1 MEKKQL
7 ISVVKPLIAAALL
20 FGSSGGVAWGQIY
33 KSQRNPDKA
42 QASADKK
49 ERAQLRGGIGGSI
62 DTNPTGHNWWNGSW
76 DVTSSFTVENNY
88 GPGETGTL
96 KPKAGISTNTGTWIY
111 GSSNVNQGFNV
122 DGGII
127 TVGGTNNHV
136 GHMAKKGAGVTTL
149 DYDSGYGLQG
159 TATSATASASLAVTS
174 SCGSN
179 NSTQYSGYLAGTPP
193 RNDSQD
199 DNISPGILSSGWS
212 RSFTRYYG
220 IAHARVTA
228 PTTPNGDGVRSS
240 GTPPTY
246 SPTETA
252 ITIDGRNNAPQTPW
266 HLQKFNFLENKWYYY
281 ITTFTHFTLSH
292 TVEFDYYIPTYNC
305 VTCGSS
311 NCPSWNAP
319 SLHTATGTSAPHK
332 GVDWATSSGTVG
344 GTLNARI
351 QLVAGS
357 HVRLT
362 GSGNKSIGHGTLGGT
377 TAYLNLPANYY
388 TLMNDEPVVFGSIV
402 YNSNGGNSVDP
413 VLGTDAVFGINKTL
427 DKDLKTNT
435 NGGTIL
441 IGAISRT
448 DATSQGKI
456 TIQAATVNAGEPLG
470 FAASGDVVY
479 TGTCIPKAGTA
490 NLGNYQSNSPEEIT
504 VDNNLNLPT
513 SLGAGALQIFN
524 TRHNLVMDKTYA
536 TTVGGTGHMLI
547 MAYKTLKTT
556 KALSVTGSGS
566 GNTNLVGGDVDLGA
580 DETYTGTSTGS
591 YRVIAYGNGNHIPPS
606 FSGFTVNWGSCTAAH
621 SWCSNTEQTRF
632 LNTNDPTSDVS
643 SRTSNSGSAG
653 NTFKANYSCFNAFGG
668 NNGDITNSAV
678 ITSTVSVGT
687 SSSTARWQAARH
699 ININAASTFN
709 WTSSGSGDMWW
720 AAQDDIYPQ
729 GTITWKKSGTSSGVA
744 YWQAGNNI
752 EVTGTNTLTANWDI
766 GATGTNAMRWLAR
779 NDIKFPTGSTVIAN
793 WKTLSAVYT
802 GNILWEAGH
811 DIVSEA
817 TLTANWEV
825 GSNAAG
831 SARWLA
837 KRNIDITLPGSS
849 SIAWKADAGSTGDL
863 EWIAGGNLK
872 VDNIAA
878 SPVTFTQLGK
888 TGNTLWQAVGNIEA
902 LGPKTFTNSSTGTG
916 NPGTGGKT
924 IWNAREHIITG
935 NGTANTPPQTVEFKR
950 TTDNAGLMAWQA
962 GKDIRTGSKTKFT
975 NTASGNISN
984 MEWFACNNIF
994 TRYGA
999 TSGDAN
1005 DDHDVTFT
1013 NDGKGSM
1020 IWHANTGNI
1029 ETRSKTSFNN
1039 SGDGHMTW
1047 YARKNIKTYFGTQT
1061 TSDQLNQGI
1070 IFTQTGKGR
1079 TVWFAEDDNIE
1090 TRNPVHFNWSSAAD
1104 DATSIMWWAGTHIE
1118 IGNNYSTS
1126 NPEQSRAKFETGVND
1141 TILLK
1146 SKNGHILTN
1155 SQVDIERTNT
1165 GKALTKL
1172 WAGCG
1177 TYRPSNGITTQN
1189 NIDIENVFNYTE
1201 PSGGQAAGALVHL
1214 YAENDILSNK
1224 DAANG
1229 TCDTRQA
1236 PITFSVVPSSSKTI
1250 TLWEA
1255 ERNINTDGRV
1265 DFLYGTASSAGPLTW
1280 LSRAGYIQ
1288 TERPVTI
1295 AYKSDSTISFLAED
1309 TRHDPARDPA
1319 VVANANA
1326 TGRRGNIHFFDS
1338 VRINRNNTAAG
1349 MTQLKAENHIWTAML
1364 DYVDEAS
1371 TGDTM
1376 EIISHKGDIYL
1387 GYNDNTAPQSPYQY
1401 VATMNNGYI
1410 MQQRPSASC
1419 GNPLANDVSYDKNR
1433 FIYTIPSTNTKGHL
1447 WIKAGWEEKTDRNSV
1462 PDDGS
1467 RLAGGNIYFSHIA
1480 VNQPTGSDHPTVISI
1495 PFSGLWRC
1503 GNEGDSILHNRS
1515 GRALQYYENA
1525 GIISGV
1531 NHCVRPYP
1539 GALNTSASN
1548 ATDWG
1553 LFYRGGK
1560 GDLTVDAGN
1569 RGNIIFNKGAYLSFE
1584 DPSSTGNVVF
1594 RTRFGDIDMRNPF
1607 NVDTMTGSLLFLA
1620 QIENIADLE
1629 HSDFCGCKEERN
1641 NVYLQDFEFKAH
1653 GASGS
1658 VFVGADNNIKLN
1670 YGGLQNIGTRHD
1682 PFLSKDYEKCN
1693 DGSLKKV
1700 GEGYIGGALG
1710 GCGDDLHCDAISSE
1724 NKARKFLMKF
1734 DKDANGTAI
1743 TKGGFAA
1750 VASDYIDV
1758 YKRFEYLGGSGDG
1771 MGSVPGTGTLHGET
1785 VTGYGL
1791 FMKTQA
1797 NKGNWN
1803 INVFENAPTCPT
1815 PCSGT
1820 SCDQDYLHMVSRMTF
1835 HDDAY
1840 IEAHN
1845 QEVMLWSPVIET
1857 FGDMT
1862 LDSEKDKG
1870 SKTEIT
1876 LKADSLIF
1884 HSDFVKKG
1892 KNIKLSTWSGL
1903 HNDLPIMKFGHMR
1916 KTPPFVEAKK
1926 DDCDAI
1932 TECVPCYRYI
1942 RFSKDPLHMLDTITI
1957 KFGDGAYMERLNTVV
1972 FDHTVLTCL
1981 TDSFDHVM
1989 GGAVQNA
1996 QIRTDTFKIRN
2007 QVDLFAD
2014 EKHERDAHLELISEE
2029 QMGSKDYAGIY
2040 TKHLHMEPIGAC
2052 GTPYSEL
2059 WTSDDLALDV
2069 ITTSI
2074 FGGFGFIH
2082 SDVHVENGGHLNAG
2096 FTSLRLK
2103 GMCYEH
2109 MCGTQR
2115 MKDLRL
2121 DVGAQLH
2128 FSVGTSKGLNGEYSD
2143 AIEVDRLTT
2152 YGSVDVNIEIRPCE
2166 KIEKRCYPII
2176 YYKSVTPNSLNQ
2188 LKLNPRKVK
2197 IDGEEYP
2204 LHLNLGTD
2212 GVVYVC
2218 VGDAQPVDINRT
2230 VTLPSVSGVKTD
2242 PGAGIWDVK
2251 SRGNFKFK
2259 ATYSGSKPLAVR
2271 TNRTVNGVPE
2281 MLTGTKNANGEYE
2294 YVVPNVQQDITLS
2307 IGPDYV
2313 SNQLLAGTAVWSHGE
2328 MIYIRVDRADIASI
2342 YSVAGQ
2348 LVRKVDLPEGDTSI
2362 PMSRGAYVI
2371 TLKDGSVHK
2380 VIVK

>member
-1 MEKKQL
+1 MNDKNL
-7 ISVVKPLIAAALL
+7 DAA
-20 FGSSGGVAWGQIY
+20 
-33 KSQRNPDKA
+33 
-42 QASADKK
+42 
-49 ERAQLRGGIGGSI
+49 SI
-62 DTNPTGHNWWNGSW
+62 
-76 DVTSSFTVENNY
+76 
-88 GPGETGTL
+88 L
-96 KPKAGISTNTGTWIY
+96 AGA
-111 GSSNVNQGFNV
+111 
-122 DGGII
+122 
-127 TVGGTNNHV
+127 GGTINW
-136 GHMAKKGAGVTTL
+136 
-149 DYDSGYGLQG
+149 G
-159 TATSATASASLAVTS
+159 TA
-174 SCGSN
+174 
-179 NSTQYSGYLAGTPP
+179 
-193 RNDSQD
+193 
-199 DNISPGILSSGWS
+199 
-212 RSFTRYYG
+212 
-220 IAHARVTA
+220 
-228 PTTPNGDGVRSS
+228 
-240 GTPPTY
+240 
-246 SPTETA
+246 
-252 ITIDGRNNAPQTPW
+252 
-266 HLQKFNFLENKWYYY
+266 
-281 ITTFTHFTLSH
+281 
-292 TVEFDYYIPTYNC
+292 
-305 VTCGSS
+305 
-311 NCPSWNAP
+311 
-319 SLHTATGTSAPHK
+319 
-332 GVDWATSSGTVG
+332 G
-344 GTLNARI
+344 GA
-351 QLVAGS
+351 
-357 HVRLT
+357 
-362 GSGNKSIGHGTLGGT
+362 
-377 TAYLNLPANYY
+377 
-388 TLMNDEPVVFGSIV
+388 E
-402 YNSNGGNSVDP
+402 
-413 VLGTDAVFGINKTL
+413 LGTDAVLGIQGDFLPGSSAIITSA
-427 DKDLKTNT
+427 T
-435 NGGTIL
+435 GGTIL
-441 IGAISRT
+441 MG
-448 DATSQGKI
+448 
-456 TIQAATVNAGEPLG
+456 AATQGQNKMTVKAPTGGTNTYPYG
-470 FAASGDVVY
+470 FSGRGPNVY
-479 TGTCIPKAGTA
+479 TGVCIPATGTA
-490 NLGNYQSNSPEEIT
+490 NVGNYGANDIT
-504 VDNNLNLPT
+504 VETAMTLPT
-513 SLGAGALQIFN
+513 TMSAGKLQIFN
-524 TRHNLVMDKTYA
+524 TMGNVNFKNKIPATGAGGHVLLMAKGTFTMDAASTHTITMAAGNTSLMGGVVELDKDE
-536 TTVGGTGHMLI
+536 TV
-547 MAYKTLKTT
+547 TL
-556 KALSVTGSGS
+556 GGS
-566 GNTNLVGGDVDLGA
+566 GNYNV
-580 DETYTGTSTGS
+580 
-591 YRVIAYGNGNHIPPS
+591 
-606 FSGFTVNWGSCTAAH
+606 FGFDA
-621 SWCSNTEQTRF
+621 
-632 LNTNDPTSDVS
+632 
-643 SRTSNSGSAG
+643 AG
-653 NTFKANYSCFNAFGG
+653 NTPTLGPLSWTYCGPSPAYSWCGNTERAEHIPHATPSIGYTLQPQITGDAYDGDCMPAFSGG
-668 NNGDITNSAV
+668 GHIKSKQNSTVKVNNSGYARWQAMGDITTGNGKQLNWE
-678 ITSTVSVGT
+678 VGT
-687 SSSTARWQAARH
+687 SSTGTASWLANENITLGTGNTTNWKST
-699 ININAASTFN
+699 
-709 WTSSGSGDMWW
+709 TSSTGDRLFWNAKNITTNNLTATWETSDGNMYWRAIQTLQAGSS
-720 AAQDDIYPQ
+720 
-729 GTITWKKSGTSSGVA
+729 GTPLGTVTWKSTGKGNMLWEATTLNVVGGT
-744 YWQAGNNI
+744 
-752 EVTGTNTLTANWDI
+752 VT
-766 GATGTNAMRWLAR
+766 
-779 NDIKFPTGSTVIAN
+779 FQQTGSTGRTN
-793 WKTLSAVYT
+793 WHAV
-802 GNILWEAGH
+802 GNINVKAGSGVTFTNESTGSNGEGTMTWLAGGDINTSAAGELIKFEQKTSATAGRNAWKAGH
-811 DIVSEA
+811 DIRTKSKITFNNETSKYNMEWHA
-817 TLTANWEV
+817 CNNILTNNGGTAPD
-825 GSNAAG
+825 GSDDF
-831 SARWLA
+831 L
-837 KRNIDITLPGSS
+837 
-849 SIAWKADAGSTGDL
+849 
-863 EWIAGGNLK
+863 
-872 VDNIAA
+872 
-878 SPVTFTQLGK
+878 VTFLNK
-888 TGNTLWQAVGNIEA
+888 KEGNV
-902 LGPKTFTNSSTGTG
+902 
-916 NPGTGGKT
+916 
-924 IWNAREHIITG
+924 IWHADH
-935 NGTANTPPQTVEFKR
+935 
-950 TTDNAGLMAWQA
+950 
-962 GKDIRTGSKTKFT
+962 DIVTRSKTDFEST
-975 NTASGNISN
+975 STASGNI
-984 MEWFACNNIF
+984 
-994 TRYGA
+994 
-999 TSGDAN
+999 
-1005 DDHDVTFT
+1005 
-1013 NDGKGSM
+1013 
-1020 IWHANTGNI
+1020 
-1029 ETRSKTSFNN
+1029 
-1039 SGDGHMTW
+1039 TW
-1047 YARKNIKTYFGTQT
+1047 YAGNDIHTYLGK
-1061 TSDQLNQGI
+1061 LNPSTLTNGVNFKQEGE
-1070 IFTQTGKGR
+1070 GR
-1079 TVWFAEDDNIE
+1079 TIWQAGNDLITHNA
-1090 TRNPVHFNWSSAAD
+1090 VHFQFTNNAKDWASLGLLAGRNIVLGGINASEYD
-1104 DATSIMWWAGTHIE
+1104 VNNTSVRNE
-1118 IGNNYSTS
+1118 F
-1126 NPEQSRAKFETGVND
+1126 KVETAVND
-1141 TILLK
+1141 TVVLHAKDGYIQ
-1146 SKNGHILTN
+1146 TN
-1155 SQVDIERTNT
+1155 SLVNIERSNT
-1165 GKALTKL
+1165 GAALTKL
-1172 WAGCG
+1172 WAGCS
-1177 TYRPSNGITTQN
+1177 TFKLQN
-1189 NIDIENVFNYTE
+1189 NIDVEHTFNYTE
-1201 PSGGQAAGALVHL
+1201 PTTGGQAAGSQIYL
-1214 YAENDILSNK
+1214 YAENDILSNQ
-1224 DAANG
+1224 DASG
-1229 TCDTRQA
+1229 GCDGREA
-1236 PITFSVVPSSSKTI
+1236 PITFTVPVGSKTI
-1250 TLWEA
+1250 TKWEA
-1255 ERNINTDGRV
+1255 ERNINTMGRV
-1265 DFLYGTASSAGPLTW
+1265 DFAYGNASSAGPLTW

-1295 AYKSDSTISFLAED
+1295 AYMSDSTISILAED
-1309 TRHDPARDPA
+1309 TRHDPASSPLVD
-1319 VVANANA
+1319 ANTVL

-1338 VRINRNNTAAG
+1338 VRINRNNIAAG

-1387 GYNDNTAPQSPYQY
+1387 GYNDDTPTQAPYQY
-1401 VATMNNGYI
+1401 VATMNNTNI
-1410 MQQRPSASC
+1410 MQRRPSWPC
-1419 GNPLANDVSYDKNR
+1419 NKPLRSDVSYDKNR
-1433 FIYTIPSTNTKGHL
+1433 FIYTIPASNTKGHL

-1531 NHCVRPYP
+1531 NHCDRRYP
-1539 GALNTSASN
+1539 GVNNTI
-1548 ATDWG
+1548 ATNNHDWG

-1682 PFLSKDYEKCN
+1682 PFLSKDYEKCR
-1693 DGSLKKV
+1693 DGSVKKV
-1700 GEGYIGGALG
+1700 GEGYIGGAHG

-1724 NKARKFLMKF
+1724 NKARTFLMKF

-1803 INVFENAPTCPT
+1803 VNIFENSPTCPT
-1815 PCSGT
+1815 PCDGT
-1820 SCDQDYLHMVSRMTF
+1820 NCGHDYLHMVSRMTF

-1840 IEAHN
+1840 IEAQN

-1884 HSDFVKKG
+1884 HSDFIKKG

-1916 KTPPFVEAKK
+1916 KTPPFIEAKK
-1926 DDCDAI
+1926 DDCGAY

-2176 YYKSVTPNSLNQ
+2176 YYKSITPNSLNQ

-2242 PGAGIWDVK
+2242 PVAGIWDVK

-2271 TNRTVNGVPE
+2271 TNRTVNGAPE

-2313 SNQLLAGTAVWSHGE
+2313 SNQLLAGTAVWPHGE

>member
-1 MEKKQL
+1 M
-7 ISVVKPLIAAALL
+7 
-20 FGSSGGVAWGQIY
+20 
-33 KSQRNPDKA
+33 
-42 QASADKK
+42 
-49 ERAQLRGGIGGSI
+49 
-62 DTNPTGHNWWNGSW
+62 
-76 DVTSSFTVENNY
+76 VTYTTTKDE
-88 GPGETGTL
+88 
-96 KPKAGISTNTGTWIY
+96 
-111 GSSNVNQGFNV
+111 
-122 DGGII
+122 
-127 TVGGTNNHV
+127 GGT
-136 GHMAKKGAGVTTL
+136 
-149 DYDSGYGLQG
+149 D
-159 TATSATASASLAVTS
+159 
-174 SCGSN
+174 
-179 NSTQYSGYLAGTPP
+179 
-193 RNDSQD
+193 
-199 DNISPGILSSGWS
+199 I
-212 RSFTRYYG
+212 
-220 IAHARVTA
+220 
-228 PTTPNGDGVRSS
+228 
-240 GTPPTY
+240 
-246 SPTETA
+246 
-252 ITIDGRNNAPQTPW
+252 
-266 HLQKFNFLENKWYYY
+266 
-281 ITTFTHFTLSH
+281 
-292 TVEFDYYIPTYNC
+292 
-305 VTCGSS
+305 
-311 NCPSWNAP
+311 
-319 SLHTATGTSAPHK
+319 
-332 GVDWATSSGTVG
+332 
-344 GTLNARI
+344 NARI
-351 QLVAGS
+351 ELVAGS

-362 GSGNKSIGHGTLGGT
+362 GHLNKSIGHGTLGGT
-377 TAYLNLPANYY
+377 NAYLNLPASYY
-388 TLMNDEPVVFGSIV
+388 TLMNDDNVEFGSIK
-402 YNSNGGNSVDP
+402 YNSNGGNAVDP

-435 NGGTIL
+435 AGGTIL
-441 IGAISRT
+441 IGAITRT
-448 DATSQGKI
+448 DATSQSKI
-456 TIQAATVNAGEPLG
+456 HIQAATVNAGEPLG
-470 FAASGDVVY
+470 FATSGKEVY
-479 TGTCIPKAGTA
+479 TGTCIPAAGTA
-490 NLGNYQSNSPEEIT
+490 NLGNYQSTNAEEIT
-504 VDNNLNLPT
+504 VDNSLNLPT
-513 SLGAGALQIFN
+513 ALGAGALQIFN
-524 TRHNLVMDKTYA
+524 TRHNLVMDKAYSPTM
-536 TTVGGTGHMLI
+536 GSGHMLI
-547 MAYKTLKTT
+547 MAYKTLKMA
-556 KALSVTGSGS
+556 KAHNVTGSSS

-580 DETYTGTSTGS
+580 NETYNGTSTGS
-591 YRVIAYGNGNHIPPS
+591 YRVIAYGNGNHIPAF
-606 FSGFTVNWGSCTAAH
+606 FSGFTVNWGNCSGAYN
-621 SWCSNTEQTRF
+621 WCSSPEQTRF
-632 LNTNDPTSDVS
+632 LNTNVPTSDAS
-643 SRTSNSGSAG
+643 TRASNSGSPG
-653 NTFKANYSCFNAFGG
+653 NTFRALHTCFNAFGG
-668 NNGDITNSAV
+668 NGDITNSAV
-678 ITSTVSVGT
+678 ITSTVDVGT
-687 SSSTARWQAARH
+687 SSSSARWQAARH
-699 ININAASTFN
+699 INVNAASTFN
-709 WTSSGSGDMWW
+709 WTSTGTGDMWW
-720 AAQDDIYPQ
+720 AAGSNIYPQ
-729 GTITWKKSGTSSGVA
+729 NNITWKKSGTSSGVA

-752 EVTGTNTLTANWDI
+752 EVISPNTLTANWEIDAV
-766 GATGTNAMRWLAR
+766 GVTNAMRWLAG
-779 NDIKFPTGSTVIAN
+779 NDIKFPSGATVTAT
-793 WKTLSAVYT
+793 WKTKSTSPT

-817 TLTANWEV
+817 TLTADWEV
-825 GSNAAG
+825 EANAAG

-837 KRNIDITLPGSS
+837 KRNIDIKLPASS
-849 SIAWKADAGSTGDL
+849 SIAWKSDGGSTGDL
-863 EWIAGGNLK
+863 EWIAGGYLK
-872 VDNIAA
+872 VDNVAA

-924 IWNAREHIITG
+924 IWNARGHIITG
-935 NGTANTPPQTVEFKR
+935 NGTGNSAPQIVRFER
-950 TTDNAGLMAWQA
+950 TTPNAGLMAWQS
-962 GKDIRTGSKTKFT
+962 GLDIRTGSKTQFENNAAT
-975 NTASGNISN
+975 NISN

-994 TRYGA
+994 TQYGA
-999 TSGDAN
+999 TSGDTGDN
-1005 DDHDVTFT
+1005 HDVTFT

-1047 YARKNIKTYFGTQT
+1047 YAKKNIKTYFGTNT
-1061 TSDQLNQGI
+1061 NSDQLNEGI

-1079 TVWFAEDDNIE
+1079 TVWFAEDDDIE
-1090 TRNPVHFNWSSAAD
+1090 TSNPVHFDWSGATD
-1104 DATSIMWWAGTHIE
+1104 DATSIMWWAGRNIE
-1118 IGNNYSTS
+1118 IGHNFDPNN
-1126 NPEQSRAKFETGVND
+1126 PLRSRAKFETNVND

-1155 SQVDIERTNT
+1155 SQVDFLRTNT
-1165 GKALTKL
+1165 GKAPTKL
-1172 WAGCG
+1172 WAGCN
-1177 TYRPSNGITTQN
+1177 TFLQTN
-1189 NIDIENVFNYTE
+1189 NIDIENVFNYKET
-1201 PSGGQAAGALVHL
+1201 GGQGTDGALVHL
-1214 YAENDILSNK
+1214 YAENDIRSNWV
-1224 DAANG
+1224 
-1229 TCDTRQA
+1229 CDSDRPA
-1236 PITFSVVPSSSKTI
+1236 PILFDLSAAGGSKTR

-1255 ERNINTDGRV
+1255 ERNISTKGRV
-1265 DFLYGTASSAGPLTW
+1265 DFNYKTAVDARALVW

-1288 TERPVTI
+1288 TERPVTV
-1295 AYKSDSTISFLAED
+1295 AYESNDTVSFRAED
-1309 TRHDPARDPA
+1309 WRHDPASHTK
-1319 VVANANA
+1319 VITNANDPL
-1326 TGRRGNIHFFDS
+1326 TGGRRGNIHFFDS
-1338 VRINRNNTAAG
+1338 INIKRYNTG
-1349 MTQLKAENHIWTAML
+1349 VGVTEIKAENHIWTAMV
-1364 DYVDEAS
+1364 DYWENSGATANKMD
-1371 TGDTM
+1371 
-1376 EIISHKGDIYL
+1376 IISHKGDIYL
-1387 GYNDNTAPQSPYQY
+1387 GYNNGAAVGYPHKPYIANQQTPGWKVTQKAPSFSC
-1401 VATMNNGYI
+1401 VN
-1410 MQQRPSASC
+1410 PSMSS
-1419 GNPLANDVSYDKNR
+1419 VSYDENIFK
-1433 FIYTIPSTNTKGHL
+1433 YYVPATNTSGHL

-1462 PDDGS
+1462 PDKTSNSNIDTARAS
-1467 RLAGGNIYFSHIA
+1467 GGNIYFTHID
-1480 VNQPTGSDHPTVISI
+1480 VKQETGSKHPTVISI
-1495 PFSGLWRC
+1495 PHSGLWLC
-1503 GNEGDSILHNRS
+1503 GRDSLLHNRS
-1515 GRALQYYENA
+1515 RDAMEYYENA

-1531 NHCVRPYP
+1531 RRCLFPYP
-1539 GALNTSASN
+1539 DPSISGSHNKS
-1548 ATDWG
+1548 DRIG
-1553 LFYRGGK
+1553 LIYRGAI

-1584 DPSSTGNVVF
+1584 DPSSTGDVVF
-1594 RTRFGDIDMRNPF
+1594 RTRFGDIDMRTPF
-1607 NVDTMTGSLLFLA
+1607 DVDTMHGSLLFLA

-1629 HSDFCGCKEERN
+1629 HSGFCGCTEERN

-1682 PFLSKDYEKCN
+1682 PFLSKDYTPCR
-1693 DGSLKKV
+1693 DGGQAKI
-1700 GEGYIGGALG
+1700 GYGYDGTT
-1710 GCGDDLHCDAISSE
+1710 CGDNLHCDAIASE
-1724 NKARKFLMKF
+1724 NKARTFLMKF

-1758 YKRFEYLGGSGDG
+1758 YKKFAYYGGSGSG

-1785 VTGYGL
+1785 VSGYGL

-1803 INVFENAPTCPT
+1803 VNIFENSPTCPT
-1815 PCSGT
+1815 PCDGT
-1820 SCDQDYLHMVSRMTF
+1820 NCGHDYLHMVSRMTF

-1884 HSDFVKKG
+1884 HSDFIKKG
-1892 KNIKLSTWSGL
+1892 KNVKLSTWSGL

-1916 KTPPFVEAKK
+1916 KTPPFIEAKK
-1926 DDCDAI
+1926 DDCGAY

-1957 KFGDGAYMERLNTVV
+1957 KFGDGAYMERLNTVI

-2103 GMCYEH
+2103 GMCYEQ

>member
-7 ISVVKPLIAAALL
+7 LSVVKPLIAAALL
-20 FGSSGGVAWGQIY
+20 FGSSGGVAWGQTQMDCKNAFGAGESRDASRGTTPLTSDGDGALVLSPIILGGVDNVVGQIWVGSGQAYSTPPPMESCGVTFYGYDCTTNHCNNYRIGANINAPSQYWGCDNTFFGIY
-33 KSQRNPDKA
+33 NGNLTCGNTATNAYTSGTGPATLVRVAGGNLGIGSAPFDVSQLYFKDIPYSWYTYTRAKGNSHTNYCRWSGNDYDCDYYDATYIPTRSTGYVDGVIYINA
-42 QASADKK
+42 GAHVRVAGNVSAD
-49 ERAQLRGGIGGSI
+49 
-62 DTNPTGHNWWNGSW
+62 
-76 DVTSSFTVENNY
+76 
-88 GPGETGTL
+88 
-96 KPKAGISTNTGTWIY
+96 
-111 GSSNVNQGFNV
+111 GSSNSK
-122 DGGII
+122 
-127 TVGGTNNHV
+127 
-136 GHMAKKGAGVTTL
+136 ATL
-149 DYDSGYGLQG
+149 DLPSGG
-159 TATSATASASLAVTS
+159 A
-174 SCGSN
+174 
-179 NSTQYSGYLAGTPP
+179 QYSLMIDGHLEENKINSQKNGVITNLATMAPYAVIGV
-193 RNDSQD
+193 NG
-199 DNISPGILSSGWS
+199 NYVPGN
-212 RSFTRYYG
+212 G
-220 IAHARVTA
+220 IAT
-228 PTTPNGDGVRSS
+228 
-240 GTPPTY
+240 
-246 SPTETA
+246 
-252 ITIDGRNNAPQTPW
+252 NA
-266 HLQKFNFLENKWYYY
+266 
-281 ITTFTHFTLSH
+281 
-292 TVEFDYYIPTYNC
+292 
-305 VTCGSS
+305 
-311 NCPSWNAP
+311 A
-319 SLHTATGTSAPHK
+319 
-332 GVDWATSSGTVG
+332 
-344 GTLNARI
+344 
-351 QLVAGS
+351 
-357 HVRLT
+357 
-362 GSGNKSIGHGTLGGT
+362 
-377 TAYLNLPANYY
+377 
-388 TLMNDEPVVFGSIV
+388 
-402 YNSNGGNSVDP
+402 
-413 VLGTDAVFGINKTL
+413 
-427 DKDLKTNT
+427 
-435 NGGTIL
+435 GGTIL
-441 IGAISRT
+441 IGPTTTGQNKMTIVAS
-448 DATSQGKI
+448 TS
-456 TIQAATVNAGEPLG
+456 VNGSAYSFSSLDNNCT
-470 FAASGDVVY
+470 SVY
-479 TGTCIPKAGTA
+479 TGTWVPADGTS
-490 NLGNYQSNSPEEIT
+490 NLGNYGDHNIT
-504 VDNNLNLPT
+504 VDAAMKIALPST
-513 SLGAGALQIFN
+513 ATAAAAGNMSTGKMQIFN
-524 TRHNLVMDKTYA
+524 MKKS
-536 TTVGGTGHMLI
+536 LI
-547 MAYKTLKTT
+547 YNNFLPNIPT
-556 KALSVTGSGS
+556 TGSG
-566 GNTNLVGGDVDLGA
+566 NFLMLAA
-580 DETYTGTSTGS
+580 DELKMSTTSTHTSNIAGS
-591 YRVIAYGNGNHIPPS
+591 GSMTLMGARVTLDKDELITLANNSFGNYNVIAYATRTDRYAIDHVGEAPGVAAFGPYGNTCSGGYGTCASSAFDAEKITTPWPFIQSTQLAGISGTGYDANTCMPAFTHVIDGGGNINFNNATNS
-606 FSGFTVNWGSCTAAH
+606 TVN
-621 SWCSNTEQTRF
+621 
-632 LNTNDPTSDVS
+632 V
-643 SRTSNSGSAG
+643 
-653 NTFKANYSCFNAFGG
+653 
-668 NNGDITNSAV
+668 NGD
-678 ITSTVSVGT
+678 GF
-687 SSSTARWQAARH
+687 ARWQA
-699 ININAASTFN
+699 F
-709 WTSSGSGDMWW
+709 GS
-720 AAQDDIYPQ
+720 I
-729 GTITWKKSGTSSGVA
+729 S
-744 YWQAGNNI
+744 
-752 EVTGTNTLTANWDI
+752 
-766 GATGTNAMRWLAR
+766 
-779 NDIKFPTGSTVIAN
+779 
-793 WKTLSAVYT
+793 
-802 GNILWEAGH
+802 
-811 DIVSEA
+811 
-817 TLTANWEV
+817 
-825 GSNAAG
+825 
-831 SARWLA
+831 
-837 KRNIDITLPGSS
+837 TLPGKTLN
-849 SIAWKADAGSTGDL
+849 WTVTNTAGANATAS
-863 EWIAGGNLK
+863 WIAGGNIGLGTNSTTNWSTASTHPGRQIFWDAGQDINTNSLIAQWSTTGEGDMYWRARGTINAGNTTNRLNKVEWTSSNKGSMRWEGYNINVANGSNDLK
-872 VDNIAA
+872 
-878 SPVTFTQLGK
+878 FTQSGSAGTTYWGAENSITVDLG
-888 TGNTLWQAVGNIEA
+888 TANVL
-902 LGPKTFTNSSTGTG
+902 FTNSSTAANGAGTMMWIT
-916 NPGTGGKT
+916 NGGD
-924 IWNAREHIITG
+924 IITKG
-935 NGTANTPPQTVEFKR
+935 TNGKKVVFEQTNATAGTSAWKAGYRQDPLPPNTIHRGSIRTNNVIEFK
-950 TTDNAGLMAWQA
+950 NAASNPYDMIWQA
-962 GKDIRTGSKTKFT
+962 CNSILTNHNATTGDSYDH
-975 NTASGNISN
+975 N
-984 MEWFACNNIF
+984 M
-994 TRYGA
+994 
-999 TSGDAN
+999 
-1005 DDHDVTFT
+1005 VTFE
-1013 NDGKGSM
+1013 NNGKGNM
-1020 IWHANTGNI
+1020 IWHAADSIVTRSKTYFHNTNTAEGNMTWFAGNHIKTRLGTADNTDDLQKGIIFKQEGKGRTTWWAETGNI
-1029 ETRSKTSFNN
+1029 ET
-1039 SGDGHMTW
+1039 
-1047 YARKNIKTYFGTQT
+1047 Y
-1061 TSDQLNQGI
+1061 
-1070 IFTQTGKGR
+1070 
-1079 TVWFAEDDNIE
+1079 
-1090 TRNPVHFNWSSAAD
+1090 NPVHFDWTTTTD
-1104 DATSIMWWAGTHIE
+1104 DATSILWWAGQHIE
-1118 IGNNYSTS
+1118 IGNNFNSTA
-1126 NPEQSRAKFETGVND
+1126 PKQSRALFDTNVND
-1141 TILLK
+1141 TITLK
-1146 SKNGHILTN
+1146 TRNGHILTN
-1155 SQVDIERTNT
+1155 SQVDFKRTNT
-1165 GKALTKL
+1165 GKALTQL
-1172 WAGCG
+1172 WAGCRVYG
-1177 TYRPSNGITTQN
+1177 TEN

-1201 PSGGQAAGALVHL
+1201 TAGQNDPAALVHL
-1214 YAENDILSNK
+1214 YAENDIRSNWV
-1224 DAANG
+1224 
-1229 TCDTRQA
+1229 CDNNRPA
-1236 PITFSVVPSSSKTI
+1236 PITFDVSAAGANTQTR

-1255 ERNINTDGRV
+1255 ERNIETKGRA
-1265 DFLYGTASSAGPLTW
+1265 DFNYKGATAAKSLVW

-1288 TERPVTI
+1288 TERPVTV
-1295 AYKSDSTISFLAED
+1295 AYESNDTVSFRAED
-1309 TRHDPARDPA
+1309 WRHDPASDTK
-1319 VVANANA
+1319 VITNANDPV
-1326 TGRRGNIHFFDS
+1326 TGGRRGNIHFFDS
-1338 VRINRNNTAAG
+1338 INIKRYNTG
-1349 MTQLKAENHIWTAML
+1349 VGVTEIKAENHIWTAMV
-1364 DYVDEAS
+1364 DYWENSGATANKMD
-1371 TGDTM
+1371 
-1376 EIISHKGDIYL
+1376 IISHKGDIYL
-1387 GYNDNTAPQSPYQY
+1387 GYNNGITDNFSHPF
-1401 VATMNNGYI
+1401 YI
-1410 MQQRPSASC
+1410 ANQQTPGWKVTQKAPSASC
-1419 GNPLANDVSYDKNR
+1419 IYPNISPVSYDKNI
-1433 FIYTIPSTNTKGHL
+1433 FKYYVPATNTAGHL

-1462 PDDGS
+1462 PDKTSNSNIDTARAS
-1467 RLAGGNIYFSHIA
+1467 GGNIYFTHID
-1480 VNQPTGSDHPTVISI
+1480 VKQETGSKHPTVISI
-1495 PFSGLWRC
+1495 PHSGLWLC
-1503 GNEGDSILHNRS
+1503 GRDSLLHNRR
-1515 GRALQYYENA
+1515 GDAMEYYENA

-1531 NHCVRPYP
+1531 SRCLHHYP
-1539 GALNTSASN
+1539 DPSHTSDNIS
-1548 ATDWG
+1548 DRIG
-1553 LFYRGGK
+1553 LIYRGAI

-1584 DPSSTGNVVF
+1584 DPSSTGDVVF
-1594 RTRFGDIDMRNPF
+1594 RTRFGDIDMRTPF
-1607 NVDTMTGSLLFLA
+1607 DVDTMHGSLLFLA

-1629 HSDFCGCKEERN
+1629 HSGFCGCTEERN

-1682 PFLSKDYEKCN
+1682 PFLSKDYTPCR
-1693 DGSLKKV
+1693 DGGQAKI
-1700 GEGYIGGALG
+1700 GWGYDGTT
-1710 GCGDDLHCDAISSE
+1710 CGDDLHCDAISSE
-1724 NKARKFLMKF
+1724 NKARTFLMKF

-1803 INVFENAPTCPT
+1803 VNIFENTPTCPT
-1815 PCSGT
+1815 PCDGT
-1820 SCDQDYLHMVSRMTF
+1820 NCGHDYLHMVSRMTF

-1840 IEAHN
+1840 IEAQN

-1870 SKTEIT
+1870 SKTDIT

-1903 HNDLPIMKFGHMR
+1903 HRDLPIMKFGHMR

-1957 KFGDGAYMERLNTVV
+1957 KFGDGAYMERLNTVI

-1981 TDSFDHVM
+1981 TDSFDHVK

-2029 QMGSKDYAGIY
+2029 QMGSKEYAGIY

>member
-49 ERAQLRGGIGGSI
+49 ERAQLRAYGDLNGGWSGSS
-62 DTNPTGHNWWNGSW
+62 GS
-76 DVTSSFTVENNY
+76 DPGCPSATSSDPGWTRTIHGSFVLDNNF
-88 GPGETGTL
+88 GPGESGTITPAGNNSGNWSPIGTGT
-96 KPKAGISTNTGTWIY
+96 PVGRTPFNN
-111 GSSNVNQGFNV
+111 GS
-122 DGGII
+122 GII
-127 TVGGTNNHV
+127 TVGGTTNHI
-136 GHMAKKGAGVTTL
+136 GHLVTGGNEDWGSTGFYNSRYHAGN
-149 DYDSGYGLQG
+149 
-159 TATSATASASLAVTS
+159 SATTSVGTSNRRNPSAAGYTIGSYGGSWYVTVS
-174 SCGSN
+174 HGATRYWVQRPTVPNVSESFF
-179 NSTQYSGYLAGTPP
+179 AGTIPTAGTG
-193 RNDSQD
+193 
-199 DNISPGILSSGWS
+199 PGVSVPG
-212 RSFTRYYG
+212 
-220 IAHARVTA
+220 
-228 PTTPNGDGVRSS
+228 
-240 GTPPTY
+240 
-246 SPTETA
+246 ETK
-252 ITIDGRNNAPQTPW
+252 IIVDGRTASSSAPWQ
-266 HLQKFNFLENKWYYY
+266 LEMFNFLKNPWYYY
-281 ITTFTHFTLSH
+281 KTVLGSTTCSVTSPTISYEEYVYNSGTH
-292 TVEFDYYIPTYNC
+292 
-305 VTCGSS
+305 
-311 NCPSWNAP
+311 SWNWVGQTQP
-319 SLHTATGTSAPHK
+319 GNTQTYQRVTY
-332 GVDWATSSGTVG
+332 TTTQNEG
-344 GTLNARI
+344 GTDINARI
-351 QLVAGS
+351 ELVAGS

-591 YRVIAYGNGNHIPPS
+591 YRVIAYGNGNHIPPF

-729 GTITWKKSGTSSGVA
+729 GIITWKKSGNSSGVA

-779 NDIKFPTGSTVIAN
+779 NDIKFPSGATVIAN
-793 WKTLSAVYT
+793 WKTLSAVNT

-984 MEWFACNNIF
+984 MEWFACKNIF
-994 TRYGA
+994 TQYGA
-999 TSGDAN
+999 TGGDAG
-1005 DDHDVTFT
+1005 DKHDVTFT

-1047 YARKNIKTYFGTQT
+1047 YARKNIKTYFGTNT
-1061 TSDQLNQGI
+1061 NSAQLNEGI

-1090 TRNPVHFNWSSAAD
+1090 TYNPVHFNWSSAAD

-1126 NPEQSRAKFETGVND
+1126 NPKQSRAKFETNVND

-1201 PSGGQAAGALVHL
+1201 PSNGQAADALVHL
-1214 YAENDILSNK
+1214 YAENDIKSND
-1224 DAANG
+1224 DAASG
-1229 TCDTRQA
+1229 CDTRPA
-1236 PITFSVVPSSSKTI
+1236 PILFDISAATGSKTR

-1255 ERNINTDGRV
+1255 ERNINTRGRV
-1265 DFLYGTASSAGPLTW
+1265 DFNYKGATVARALVW

-1288 TERPVTI
+1288 TERPVTV
-1295 AYKSDSTISFLAED
+1295 AYQSNDTVSFRAED
-1309 TRHDPARDPA
+1309 WRHDPASDPR
-1319 VVANANA
+1319 VITNANDPL
-1326 TGRRGNIHFFDS
+1326 TGGGRRGNIHFFDS
-1338 VRINRNNTAAG
+1338 INIKRYNTG
-1349 MTQLKAENHIWTAML
+1349 VGVTEIKAENHIWTAMV
-1364 DYVDEAS
+1364 DYWENSGATANKMD
-1371 TGDTM
+1371 
-1376 EIISHKGDIYL
+1376 IISHKGDIYL
-1387 GYNDNTAPQSPYQY
+1387 GYNNGAAVGYPHKPYIANQQTPGWKVTQKAPSFSC
-1401 VATMNNGYI
+1401 VN
-1410 MQQRPSASC
+1410 PSMSS
-1419 GNPLANDVSYDKNR
+1419 VSYDENIFK
-1433 FIYTIPSTNTKGHL
+1433 YYVPATNTSGHL

-1462 PDDGS
+1462 PDKTSNSNIDTS
-1467 RLAGGNIYFSHIA
+1467 RASGGNIYFTHID
-1480 VNQPTGSDHPTVISI
+1480 VKQETGSKHPTVISI
-1495 PFSGLWRC
+1495 PHSGLWLC
-1503 GNEGDSILHNRS
+1503 GRDSLLHNRR
-1515 GRALQYYENA
+1515 GDAMEYYENA

-1531 NHCVRPYP
+1531 RRCPLPYP
-1539 GALNTSASN
+1539 DKNISGPHNISKRI
-1548 ATDWG
+1548 G
-1553 LFYRGGK
+1553 LIYRGAI

-1584 DPSSTGNVVF
+1584 DPSSTGDAIF
-1594 RTRFGDIDMRNPF
+1594 RTRFGDIDMRTPF
-1607 NVDTMTGSLLFLA
+1607 DVDTMHGSLLFLA

-1629 HSDFCGCKEERN
+1629 HSGFCGCAEERN
-1641 NVYLQDFEFKAH
+1641 NVYLQDFQFKAH

-1682 PFLSKDYEKCN
+1682 PFLSKDYTPCR
-1693 DGSLKKV
+1693 DGGQAKI
-1700 GEGYIGGALG
+1700 GYGYDGTN
-1710 GCGDDLHCDAISSE
+1710 CGDNLHCDAIESE
-1724 NKARKFLMKF
+1724 NKARPFLMRF

-1758 YKRFEYLGGSGDG
+1758 YKRFAYYGGSGDG

-1803 INVFENAPTCPT
+1803 VNIFENTPTCPT
-1815 PCSGT
+1815 PCDGT
-1820 SCDQDYLHMVSRMTF
+1820 NCGHDYLHMVSRMTF

-1884 HSDFVKKG
+1884 HSDFIKKG

-1903 HNDLPIMKFGHMR
+1903 HKDLPIMKFGHMR
-1916 KTPPFVEAKK
+1916 KTPPFIEAKK
-1926 DDCDAI
+1926 DDCGAY

-1957 KFGDGAYMERLNTVV
+1957 KFGDGAYMERLNTVI

-1981 TDSFDHVM
+1981 TDSFDHVK

-2103 GMCYEH
+2103 GMCYEQ

>member
-1 MEKKQL
+1 MEKKKL

-20 FGSSGGVAWGQIY
+20 FGSSGGVAWGQTQMDCKNAFGAGESRYDGYYGTNSLTTDGDASLVNGPIILGGVDNIVGQKWTSGSGDGSVY
-33 KSQRNPDKA
+33 NTGSPNYYCLGVRFNGYTCHSGCTGASVDIPSQWSGCDNTFFKFYNGTSLCNNR
-42 QASADKK
+42 ASSI
-49 ERAQLRGGIGGSI
+49 LYSTGVGG
-62 DTNPTGHNWWNGSW
+62 
-76 DVTSSFTVENNY
+76 
-88 GPGETGTL
+88 GPATQVQIKGGTL
-96 KPKAGISTNTGTWIY
+96 GSGTAP
-111 GSSNVNQGFNV
+111 F
-122 DGGII
+122 D
-127 TVGGTNNHV
+127 
-136 GHMAKKGAGVTTL
+136 VTTL
-149 DYDSGYGLQG
+149 YFKDIPFTWYEYTRTQGNPHTCHYGVHQTCTYNDATYT
-159 TATSATASASLAVTS
+159 TATNKGHV
-174 SCGSN
+174 
-179 NSTQYSGYLAGTPP
+179 
-193 RNDSQD
+193 
-199 DNISPGILSSGWS
+199 
-212 RSFTRYYG
+212 
-220 IAHARVTA
+220 
-228 PTTPNGDGVRSS
+228 DGV
-240 GTPPTY
+240 
-246 SPTETA
+246 
-252 ITIDGRNNAPQTPW
+252 I
-266 HLQKFNFLENKWYYY
+266 Y
-281 ITTFTHFTLSH
+281 IT
-292 TVEFDYYIPTYNC
+292 
-305 VTCGSS
+305 
-311 NCPSWNAP
+311 
-319 SLHTATGTSAPHK
+319 
-332 GVDWATSSGTVG
+332 
-344 GTLNARI
+344 
-351 QLVAGS
+351 AGS
-357 HVRLT
+357 HVHV
-362 GSGNKSIGHGTLGGT
+362 SGNVSADGAST
-377 TAYLNLPANYY
+377 
-388 TLMNDEPVVFGSIV
+388 
-402 YNSNGGNSVDP
+402 NSK
-413 VLGTDAVFGINKTL
+413 ATL
-427 DKDLKTNT
+427 DLPSGGAQYSLMIDGHLEENKINSQKNGVITNLATMAPKAVIGVHGNYVPGNGIAT
-435 NGGTIL
+435 NAAGGTIL
-441 IGAISRT
+441 IGPGTTGQNKMTIVAS
-448 DATSQGKI
+448 TSANGSAYSFSSLDNNC
-456 TIQAATVNAGEPLG
+456 T
-470 FAASGDVVY
+470 SVY
-479 TGTCIPKAGTA
+479 TGTWVPADGTA
-490 NLGNYQSNSPEEIT
+490 NLGNYGDHDIK
-504 VDNNLNLPT
+504 VDAAMKI
-513 SLGAGALQIFN
+513 AGTTAGTGTMAAGKMQIFN
-524 TRHNLVMDKTYA
+524 MKKSLTFDNFIPNIPSGA
-536 TTVGGTGHMLI
+536 TGNFLML
-547 MAYKTLKTT
+547 AANELKMSTSST
-556 KALSVTGSGS
+556 HTSTIGGSGS
-566 GNTNLVGGDVDLGA
+566 MTLMGA
-580 DETYTGTSTGS
+580 KVTLDKNETITLANNSSGS
-591 YRVIAYGNGNHIPPS
+591 YNVIAYATRTDQYAIDHVGEAPG
-606 FSGFTVNWGSCTAAH
+606 VAA
-621 SWCSNTEQTRF
+621 F
-632 LNTNDPTSDVS
+632 GPY
-643 SRTSNSGSAG
+643 G
-653 NTFKANYSCFNAFGG
+653 NTCSGVYGTCASSAFDAEKIKTPWPNIQSTQLAGISGTGYDANTCMPAFTHVNNGGG
-668 NNGDITNSAV
+668 NITFNNAT
-678 ITSTVSVGT
+678 TSTVQVSGAGF
-687 SSSTARWQAARH
+687 ARWQA
-699 ININAASTFN
+699 F
-709 WTSSGSGDMWW
+709 GS
-720 AAQDDIYPQ
+720 I
-729 GTITWKKSGTSSGVA
+729 S
-744 YWQAGNNI
+744 
-752 EVTGTNTLTANWDI
+752 
-766 GATGTNAMRWLAR
+766 
-779 NDIKFPTGSTVIAN
+779 
-793 WKTLSAVYT
+793 
-802 GNILWEAGH
+802 
-811 DIVSEA
+811 
-817 TLTANWEV
+817 
-825 GSNAAG
+825 
-831 SARWLA
+831 
-837 KRNIDITLPGSS
+837 TLPGKTLNWTVTNTANSGATAS
-849 SIAWKADAGSTGDL
+849 
-863 EWIAGGNLK
+863 WIAGGNIGLGTGSTTNWSTASTHAGRRIFWDAGLDINTNSLIAQWSTTGKGDMYWRARGTINAGNTTNRLNKVEWTSSDKGSMRWEGYNINVANGSNDLK
-872 VDNIAA
+872 
-878 SPVTFTQLGK
+878 FTQSGSAGTTYWGAENSITVDLGSADV
-888 TGNTLWQAVGNIEA
+888 L
-902 LGPKTFTNSSTGTG
+902 FTNSSTAPNGAGTMMWIT
-916 NPGTGGKT
+916 NGGD
-924 IWNAREHIITG
+924 IITKG
-935 NGTANTPPQTVEFKR
+935 TNGKKVVFEQTNATAGTSAWKAGYRQDGPPHHTIHRGSIRTNNVIEFK
-950 TTDNAGLMAWQA
+950 NAANNPYDMIWQA
-962 GKDIRTGSKTKFT
+962 CNSILTNHNATTGD
-975 NTASGNISN
+975 SN
-984 MEWFACNNIF
+984 
-994 TRYGA
+994 
-999 TSGDAN
+999 
-1005 DDHDVTFT
+1005 DHNMVTFE
-1013 NDGKGSM
+1013 NNGKGNM
-1020 IWHANTGNI
+1020 IWHAADSIVTRSKTNFHNTSSAEGNMTWYAGNHIKTRLGTADNTDDLQKGIIFKQEGKGRTTWWAETGNI
-1029 ETRSKTSFNN
+1029 ET
-1039 SGDGHMTW
+1039 
-1047 YARKNIKTYFGTQT
+1047 Y
-1061 TSDQLNQGI
+1061 
-1070 IFTQTGKGR
+1070 
-1079 TVWFAEDDNIE
+1079 
-1090 TRNPVHFNWSSAAD
+1090 NPVHFDWTTTTD
-1104 DATSIMWWAGTHIE
+1104 DATSILWWAGQHIE
-1118 IGNNYSTS
+1118 IGNNFNSTA
-1126 NPEQSRAKFETGVND
+1126 PKQSRALFDTNVND
-1141 TILLK
+1141 TITLK
-1146 SKNGHILTN
+1146 TRNGHILTN
-1155 SQVDIERTNT
+1155 SQVDFKRTNT
-1165 GKALTKL
+1165 GKALTQL
-1172 WAGCG
+1172 WAGCRVYG
-1177 TYRPSNGITTQN
+1177 TEN

-1201 PSGGQAAGALVHL
+1201 TAGQNDPAALVHL
-1214 YAENDILSNK
+1214 YAENDIRSNWV
-1224 DAANG
+1224 
-1229 TCDTRQA
+1229 CDNNRPA
-1236 PITFSVVPSSSKTI
+1236 PITFDVSAAGANTQTR

-1255 ERNINTDGRV
+1255 ERNIETKGRA
-1265 DFLYGTASSAGPLTW
+1265 DFNYKGATAAKSLVW

-1288 TERPVTI
+1288 TERPVTV
-1295 AYKSDSTISFLAED
+1295 AYESNDTVSFRAED
-1309 TRHDPARDPA
+1309 WRHDPASDTK
-1319 VVANANA
+1319 VITNANDPV
-1326 TGRRGNIHFFDS
+1326 TGGRRGNIHFFDS
-1338 VRINRNNTAAG
+1338 INIKRYNTG
-1349 MTQLKAENHIWTAML
+1349 VGVTEIKAENHIWTAMV
-1364 DYVDEAS
+1364 DYWENSGATANKMD
-1371 TGDTM
+1371 
-1376 EIISHKGDIYL
+1376 IISHKGDIYL
-1387 GYNDNTAPQSPYQY
+1387 GYNNGITDNFSHPF
-1401 VATMNNGYI
+1401 YI
-1410 MQQRPSASC
+1410 ANQQTPGWKVTQKAPSAGCTYPNIS
-1419 GNPLANDVSYDKNR
+1419 PVSYDKNI
-1433 FIYTIPSTNTKGHL
+1433 FKYYVPATNTAGHL

-1462 PDDGS
+1462 PDKTSNSNIDTARAS
-1467 RLAGGNIYFSHIA
+1467 GGNIYFTHIN
-1480 VNQPTGSDHPTVISI
+1480 VKQETGSNHPTVISI
-1495 PFSGLWRC
+1495 PHSGLWLC
-1503 GNEGDSILHNRS
+1503 GRDSLLHNRR
-1515 GRALQYYENA
+1515 GDAMEYYENA

-1531 NHCVRPYP
+1531 SRCLHHYP
-1539 GALNTSASN
+1539 DPSLTSDNIS
-1548 ATDWG
+1548 DRIG
-1553 LFYRGGK
+1553 LIYRGAI

-1584 DPSSTGNVVF
+1584 DPSSTGDVVF
-1594 RTRFGDIDMRNPF
+1594 RTRFGDIDMRTPF
-1607 NVDTMTGSLLFLA
+1607 DVDTMHGSLLFLA

-1629 HSDFCGCKEERN
+1629 HSGFCGCTEERN

-1682 PFLSKDYEKCN
+1682 PFLSKDYTPCR
-1693 DGSLKKV
+1693 DGGQAKI
-1700 GEGYIGGALG
+1700 GWGYDGTT
-1710 GCGDDLHCDAISSE
+1710 CGDNLHCDAISSE
-1724 NKARKFLMKF
+1724 NKARTFLMKF

-1803 INVFENAPTCPT
+1803 VNIFENTPTCPT
-1815 PCSGT
+1815 PCDGT
-1820 SCDQDYLHMVSRMTF
+1820 NCGHDYLHMVSRMTF

-1840 IEAHN
+1840 IEAQN

-1884 HSDFVKKG
+1884 HSDFIKKG

-1903 HNDLPIMKFGHMR
+1903 HKDLPIMKFGHMR

-1957 KFGDGAYMERLNTVV
+1957 KFGDDAYMERLNTVI

-1981 TDSFDHVM
+1981 TDSFDHVK

-2103 GMCYEH
+2103 GMCYEQ

-2281 MLTGTKNANGEYE
+2281 LLTGTKNANGEYE

>member
-1 MEKKQL
+1 MNDKNFD
-7 ISVVKPLIAAALL
+7 AASILA
-20 FGSSGGVAWGQIY
+20 GAGGTINWGTNSGAELGKDAVLGIQG
-33 KSQRNPDKA
+33 NFLPG
-42 QASADKK
+42 ASA
-49 ERAQLRGGIGGSI
+49 
-62 DTNPTGHNWWNGSW
+62 
-76 DVTSSFTVENNY
+76 
-88 GPGETGTL
+88 
-96 KPKAGISTNTGTWIY
+96 
-111 GSSNVNQGFNV
+111 
-122 DGGII
+122 II
-127 TVGGTNNHV
+127 TSATGGTILMGAGTQGQNKMTVKAPTGGTNNYPY
-136 GHMAKKGAGVTTL
+136 GFSGRGANVYTGV
-149 DYDSGYGLQG
+149 
-159 TATSATASASLAVTS
+159 
-174 SCGSN
+174 C
-179 NSTQYSGYLAGTPP
+179 
-193 RNDSQD
+193 
-199 DNISPGILSSGWS
+199 
-212 RSFTRYYG
+212 
-220 IAHARVTA
+220 
-228 PTTPNGDGVRSS
+228 
-240 GTPPTY
+240 
-246 SPTETA
+246 
-252 ITIDGRNNAPQTPW
+252 
-266 HLQKFNFLENKWYYY
+266 
-281 ITTFTHFTLSH
+281 
-292 TVEFDYYIPTYNC
+292 IP
-305 VTCGSS
+305 
-311 NCPSWNAP
+311 
-319 SLHTATGTSAPHK
+319 ATGT
-332 GVDWATSSGTVG
+332 
-344 GTLNARI
+344 
-351 QLVAGS
+351 
-357 HVRLT
+357 
-362 GSGNKSIGHGTLGGT
+362 
-377 TAYLNLPANYY
+377 AN
-388 TLMNDEPVVFGSIV
+388 V
-402 YNSNGGNSVDP
+402 
-413 VLGTDAVFGINKTL
+413 
-427 DKDLKTNT
+427 
-435 NGGTIL
+435 
-441 IGAISRT
+441 
-448 DATSQGKI
+448 
-456 TIQAATVNAGEPLG
+456 
-470 FAASGDVVY
+470 
-479 TGTCIPKAGTA
+479 
-490 NLGNYQSNSPEEIT
+490 GNYGTNDIT
-504 VDNNLNLPT
+504 VETAMTLPT
-513 SLGAGALQIFN
+513 AMSAGKLQIFN
-524 TRHNLVMDKTYA
+524 TMGSVDFKNKIPATGADGNVLLMAKGTFTMDANSVHTMTMADGNTSLMGGVVVMDKDETVTLGGAGNYNVFGFDQFGGKPTLGPLLWSYCGQPLAYSWCNVNTERAEHIPHA
-536 TTVGGTGHMLI
+536 TPNISYTLQPQITGQAYVGDCMPAFTGDGHIKSHENSTV
-547 MAYKTLKTT
+547 K
-556 KALSVTGSGS
+556 VNDSGS
-566 GNTNLVGGDVDLGA
+566 
-580 DETYTGTSTGS
+580 
-591 YRVIAYGNGNHIPPS
+591 
-606 FSGFTVNWGSCTAAH
+606 
-621 SWCSNTEQTRF
+621 
-632 LNTNDPTSDVS
+632 
-643 SRTSNSGSAG
+643 
-653 NTFKANYSCFNAFGG
+653 
-668 NNGDITNSAV
+668 
-678 ITSTVSVGT
+678 
-687 SSSTARWQAARH
+687 ARWQAMG
-699 ININAASTFN
+699 NIT
-709 WTSSGSGDMWW
+709 
-720 AAQDDIYPQ
+720 
-729 GTITWKKSGTSSGVA
+729 
-744 YWQAGNNI
+744 
-752 EVTGTNTLTANWDI
+752 
-766 GATGTNAMRWLAR
+766 
-779 NDIKFPTGSTVIAN
+779 
-793 WKTLSAVYT
+793 T
-802 GNILWEAGH
+802 GNSKALK
-811 DIVSEA
+811 
-817 TLTANWEV
+817 WEV
-825 GSNAAG
+825 GS
-831 SARWLA
+831 SATGTASWLA
-837 KRNIDITLPGSS
+837 NGNITLGTGNTTN
-849 SIAWKADAGSTGDL
+849 WKSTTSTAGDRL
-863 EWIAGGNLK
+863 FWNAGGNITTNDVTAKWETSDGNMYWRAMGTIQAGSSGHELNTVEWKSTGKGNMLWEATTLNVVNGSNALK
-872 VDNIAA
+872 
-878 SPVTFTQLGK
+878 FEQ
-888 TGNTLWQAVGNIEA
+888 TGTGRTNWHAKGNIDA
-902 LGPKTFTNSSTGTG
+902 KAGIGGITFTNSSIDANGAGTMTWLAAG
-916 NPGTGGKT
+916 NISTSAAGELVKFEQTT
-924 IWNAREHIITG
+924 ANAGRNAWKAG
-935 NGTANTPPQTVEFKR
+935 NDILTKSKIEFHNQASKYNMEWHACHDILTNNGGTAPDGSNDFLVTFK
-950 TTDNAGLMAWQA
+950 NEKEGNVIWHANH
-962 GKDIRTGSKTKFT
+962 DIDTHSKTDFEST
-975 NTASGNISN
+975 NTASGNI
-984 MEWFACNNIF
+984 
-994 TRYGA
+994 
-999 TSGDAN
+999 
-1005 DDHDVTFT
+1005 
-1013 NDGKGSM
+1013 
-1020 IWHANTGNI
+1020 
-1029 ETRSKTSFNN
+1029 
-1039 SGDGHMTW
+1039 TW
-1047 YARKNIKTYFGTQT
+1047 YAGNDIHTRLGKNSPSTLTNGVNFKQEGA
-1061 TSDQLNQGI
+1061 
-1070 IFTQTGKGR
+1070 GR
-1079 TVWFAEDDNIE
+1079 TIWQAGRDITTHNA
-1090 TRNPVHFNWSSAAD
+1090 VHFQF
-1104 DATSIMWWAGTHIE
+1104 
-1118 IGNNYSTS
+1118 TS
-1126 NPEQSRAKFETGVND
+1126 NAKDWASLGLLAERNITLGGVNVSEYDVNNTSVVNEFKVETEVND
-1141 TILLK
+1141 TVVLHAK
-1146 SKNGHILTN
+1146 DGYILTN
-1155 SQVDIERTNT
+1155 SLVNLERSNT
-1165 GKALTKL
+1165 GAALTKL
-1172 WAGCG
+1172 WAGCS
-1177 TYRPSNGITTQN
+1177 TFNTNN
-1189 NIDIENVFNYTE
+1189 NIDVEHTFNYTE
-1201 PSGGQAAGALVHL
+1201 PTGGQAAGSQIYL

-1224 DAANG
+1224 DAASG
-1229 TCDTRQA
+1229 SCDTRQA
-1236 PITFSVVPSSSKTI
+1236 PITFTVPAGSKTI
-1250 TLWEA
+1250 TKWEA
-1255 ERNINTDGRV
+1255 ERNINTMGRV
-1265 DFLYGTASSAGPLTW
+1265 DFAYGAATSAGPLTW
-1280 LSRAGYIQ
+1280 LSRGGYIQ

-1295 AYKSDSTISFLAED
+1295 AYMSDSTISFLAED
-1309 TRHDPARDPA
+1309 WRHDATHAPIG
-1319 VVANANA
+1319 NFG

-1338 VRINRNNTAAG
+1338 VRINRNNAAAG

-1364 DYVDEAS
+1364 DYVDETS

-1401 VATMNNGYI
+1401 VATMNNNGI
-1410 MQQRPSASC
+1410 MQRRLSWQCNNPARSA
-1419 GNPLANDVSYDKNR
+1419 VSYDKNR
-1433 FIYTIPSTNTKGHL
+1433 FIYTIPASNTKGHL
-1447 WIKAGWEEKTDRNSV
+1447 WIKAGWEEKTDRSSV
-1462 PDDGS
+1462 PDDGTKQ
-1467 RLAGGNIYFSHIA
+1467 AGGNIYFTHIA
-1480 VNQPTGSDHPTVISI
+1480 VNQPTGSDHPTVIAI

-1503 GNEGDSILHNRS
+1503 GSPGDSMLYNRS
-1515 GRALQYYENA
+1515 GRALQFYENA

-1531 NHCVRPYP
+1531 NHCNRRYP
-1539 GALNTSASN
+1539 DGANNTI
-1548 ATDWG
+1548 ATNNNDWG

-1560 GDLTVDAGN
+1560 GTLTVDAGN

-1584 DPSSTGNVVF
+1584 DVSSTGDAIF

-1607 NVDTMTGSLLFLA
+1607 NVDTMRGSLAFLA
-1620 QIENIADLE
+1620 QIDNLSDLPNYKSCTCE
-1629 HSDFCGCKEERN
+1629 EERN
-1641 NVYLQDFEFKAH
+1641 NVYLQDFEYKAH

-1658 VFVGADNNIKLN
+1658 VFIAADNNIKLN

-1710 GCGDDLHCDAISSE
+1710 GCGDDLHCDAVASE
-1724 NKARKFLMKF
+1724 NKARTFLMKF

-1758 YKRFEYLGGSGDG
+1758 YKKFAYYGGSGSG
-1771 MGSVPGTGTLHGET
+1771 MGSVPTTGTLHGET

-1926 DDCDAI
+1926 DDCNAI

-1981 TDSFDHVM
+1981 TDSFDHVK